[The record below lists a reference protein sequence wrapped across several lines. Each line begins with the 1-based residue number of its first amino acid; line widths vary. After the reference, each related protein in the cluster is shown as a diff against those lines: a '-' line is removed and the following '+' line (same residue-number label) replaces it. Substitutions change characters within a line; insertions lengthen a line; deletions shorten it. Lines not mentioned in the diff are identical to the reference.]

1 MNSMKDEFI
10 TITLD
15 YDKIAWT
22 ECKKRIDFILNDH
35 KDILDIDVYSSPL
48 NDGYHLYV
56 NMTKYMKWNEIMRLR
71 RRWHDDGKRIIIDL
85 MKTRNETKMIMFRS
99 KTRHGYKF
107 NEIFIDRFYHGM
119 KEVKILKSIED
130 FVYAHSFVSMKS
142 EIKVNP

>member
-1 MNSMKDEFI
+1 MKDEFI

-15 YDKIAWT
+15 YDKIAWS

-85 MKTRNETKMIMFRS
+85 LKTRNETKMIMFRS

-107 NEIFIDRFYHGM
+107 KEIFIGKFYREIGDIS
-119 KEVKILKSIED
+119 KK
-130 FVYAHSFVSMKS
+130 VYF
-142 EIKVNP
+142 INPRRNFCVCS